1 MKTALV
7 TGATGFIGSR
17 LVQELHENGYTVR
30 AMRRKTPPTR
40 AIETLPITW
49 VEGDVTE
56 IESLRQAM
64 EGVDVVFHIAALYR
78 EAKFGDDMYW
88 KVNFEGTRNA
98 LEAAREKGVSYFCHC
113 STTGVLGDIEN
124 PPADENEP
132 YAPLDV
138 YQESKTE
145 AEKLVLEWFREGKI
159 KGSVI
164 RPTMV
169 WGPGDTRLFKLFRG
183 VARRMLPV
191 VGDGSTWCHW
201 VLVDDLVRG
210 FRLAAET
217 PASNGQ
223 LYIIGGERPVTLR
236 HTMET
241 IAKVYGVKLLP
252 FRIPVLPIQLVGSF
266 VETLCA
272 PFGIEPPIHRR
283 RADFFVKNRSFSI
296 DKAKRELGYSAQYSF
311 EEEAELV
318 AKWYLD
324 HDWITLPK
332 AA

>member
-17 LVQELHENGYTVR
+17 LTQELHEHGYTVR
-30 AMRRKTPPTR
+30 AMRRRTAPPE
-40 AIETLPITW
+40 ALAHLPITW
-49 VEGDVTE
+49 VEGDVTD
-56 IESLRQAM
+56 IDTLRQAM

-88 KVNFEGTRNA
+88 KVNFEGTKNA

-113 STTGVLGDIEN
+113 STTGVLGDIAH

-132 YAPLDV
+132 YGPLDV

-159 KGSVI
+159 HGSVI

-183 VARRMLPV
+183 VARRMLPI
-191 VGDGSTWCHW
+191 VGDGATWCHW
-201 VLVDDLVRG
+201 VLVDDLVRA

-217 PASNGQ
+217 PASDGQ
-223 LYIIGGERPVTLR
+223 LYIIGGERPVTLQY
-236 HTMET
+236 TMET
-241 IAKVYGVKLLP
+241 IAKVYKVKLLP
-252 FRIPVLPIQLVGSF
+252 FKIPVLPIQLVGSF

-272 PFGIEPPIHRR
+272 PLGIEPPIHRR
-283 RADFFVKNRSFSI
+283 RADFFVKNRSFKI
-296 DKAKRELGYSAQYSF
+296 DKAKRDLGYSARYTF
-311 EEEAELV
+311 EQEAELV
-318 AKWYLD
+318 AKWYIDNEWL
-324 HDWITLPK
+324 TLPK